1 MELHQIE
8 VYLNSSD
15 SQNRLK
21 GLTELRQYDAE
32 QAIPLL
38 LKTRNDPE
46 FIVRSFVAMGLGKK
60 QSQEAFECLLEMLTG
75 DLDYNV
81 RAEAANSIA
90 LYGGRAIPALLT
102 AFERDE
108 QWLVRRSILA
118 AIAEM
123 HEPEALYKICQI
135 GLLDEDLTVR
145 DAAIENFSL
154 LAGSSL
160 APQALQALLPFVNA
174 DGWRTRYAV
183 ARALKPFNVPSAKS
197 ALSYLS
203 KDTDH
208 RVVGAAL
215 ESLVP

>member
-8 VYLNSSD
+8 EYLNSRD

-21 GLTELRQYDAE
+21 ALTELRQHDAE
-32 QAIPLL
+32 TAIPLL
-38 LKTRNDPE
+38 IEQRNDPE

-60 QSQEAFECLLEMLTG
+60 QSDAAFECLLTMLTA
-75 DLDYNV
+75 DRDYNV

-90 LYGGRAIPALLT
+90 LYGNRSLPPLLA
-102 AFERDE
+102 AFEQDE

-118 AIAEM
+118 AIVEM
-123 HEPEALYKICQI
+123 TAPEALYQICQM

-145 DAAIENFSL
+145 DAAIESL
-154 LAGSSL
+154 GHLAGSSWDTK
-160 APQALQALLPFVNA
+160 ALESLLLYVTVEN
-174 DGWRTRYAV
+174 WHTRYAV
-183 ARALKPFNVPSAKS
+183 ARALKPFNAPSAKS

>member
-1 MELHQIE
+1 MDLHQIE
-8 VYLNSSD
+8 VYLNSND
-15 SQNRLK
+15 SQDRLK

-32 QAIPLL
+32 TAIPLL

-60 QSQEAFECLLEMLTG
+60 RSDEAFECLLEMLTA
-75 DLDYNV
+75 DRDYNV

-90 LYGGRAIPALLT
+90 LYGERSIPSLLA
-102 AFERDE
+102 AFEQDE

-123 HEPEALYKICQI
+123 SAPEALYQICQI

-145 DAAIENFSL
+145 DAAIESFAL
-154 LAGSSL
+154 LAGSSRE
-160 APQALQALLPFVNA
+160 AHALEALLPFVNA
-174 DGWRTRYAV
+174 DGWRTRYSV
-183 ARALKPFNVPSAKS
+183 ARALKPFNAPSAKS
-197 ALSYLS
+197 ALSYLT

>member
-1 MELHQIE
+1 MELHEIE

-60 QSQEAFECLLEMLTG
+60 QSDEAFECLQEMLIG
-75 DLDYNV
+75 DQDYNV

-90 LYGGRAIPALLT
+90 LYGERSLPVLLT
-102 AFERDE
+102 TFEQDE

-123 HEPEALYKICQI
+123 KAPEALYQICQI

-145 DAAIENFSL
+145 DAAIDSFGV

-160 APQALQALLPFVNA
+160 EAQALEALLPFVNA
-174 DGWRTRYAV
+174 DGWRTRYSV
-183 ARALKPFNVPSAKS
+183 ARALKPFNAPSAKS
-197 ALSYLS
+197 ALSYLTR
-203 KDTDH
+203 DTDH

-215 ESLVP
+215 ESLVS